1 MDWKFFFLGLLDG
14 DVLEAYAQKFEE
26 NRYNLSCFLGWWWCP
41 ALPSV
46 GILFLN
52 CKYYFTYCIETIVFE
67 YIQASIQWVTK
78 KGTFLNVLKS
88 AIIH

>member
-1 MDWKFFFLGLLDG
+1 MDWRKFFLGLF
-14 DVLEAYAQKFEE
+14 DV
-26 NRYNLSCFLGWWWCP
+26 RYNLSCFLGWWWCP

-67 YIQASIQWVTK
+67 YVQASIQWVTK
-78 KGTFLNVLKS
+78 KRNIFERFEISNHSLKISRTFD
-88 AIIH
+88 